1 MFAALSPMQQHAPN
15 PFSYPWTPARS
26 SPLSP
31 RRATSSLKT
40 TPPTNQPQFQAPASI
55 FAFTPSPSPSHN
67 KSEPANIFSR
77 SRSPNANADTNA
89 TNATTS
95 PTPAPTY
102 ATRYASTIS
111 NPLNAHSTKRAF
123 TSSTSPRAR
132 SVRRNAFLNR
142 VKHGRE
148 SGRFEARAERLAYL
162 EDIAEQKEWVEDMR
176 RRADDIQSKFGLG
189 IEETEGEGRYLDGG
203 RFFPPSFVQS
213 DATERVQLTTF
224 SNR

>member
-1 MFAALSPMQQHAPN
+1 MFAALSPMQQHAPDS
-15 PFSYPWTPARS
+15 FSYPWTPTRS

-31 RRATSSLKT
+31 RRATSLSFKT

-67 KSEPANIFSR
+67 KSEPVNIFSR
-77 SRSPNANADTNA
+77 LQSPNADADANASI
-89 TNATTS
+89 S
-95 PTPAPTY
+95 PTPAPTTY

-111 NPLNAHSTKRAF
+111 NPLNAHSTKRTF

-142 VKHGRE
+142 VKQDRE

-162 EDIAEQKEWVEDMR
+162 EDIAEHKEWVENMR
-176 RRADDIQSKFGLG
+176 RRADEIQSKFGLG
-189 IEETEGEGRYLDGG
+189 IEETEGEGEHSDGG
-203 RFFPPSFVQS
+203 RCFLLSCH
-213 DATERVQLTTF
+213 E
-224 SNR
+224 